1 MARALIVDYTP
12 QIVQLVRAIVCTMN
26 GIKHVDSTGRGDV
39 AAELLRSNDYDLV
52 IIEAVVPHGEERLLA
67 HVAREHP
74 SISSKLI
81 VVTAPPIARAVLR
94 DVELAHAHAL
104 LEKPF
109 EVSALAAAVRE
120 TLPRSRARRV
130 AARCVILCASALLVS
145 GCCICGSVCRSAA
158 SI

>member
-94 DVELAHAHAL
+94 DVEAVRPRAMI
-104 LEKPF
+104 EKPF
-109 EVSALAAAVRE
+109 DVLAFATAVRAILPPPE
-120 TLPRSRARRV
+120 TRHIATPY
-130 AARCVILCASALLVS
+130 AA
-145 GCCICGSVCRSAA
+145 
-158 SI
+158 

>member
-94 DVELAHAHAL
+94 DVAVRPRAMI
-104 LEKPF
+104 EKPF
-109 EVSALAAAVRE
+109 DVLAFAAAVRE
-120 TLPRSRARRV
+120 ISSTFRHSARSVRA
-130 AARCVILCASALLVS
+130 A
-145 GCCICGSVCRSAA
+145 
-158 SI
+158 